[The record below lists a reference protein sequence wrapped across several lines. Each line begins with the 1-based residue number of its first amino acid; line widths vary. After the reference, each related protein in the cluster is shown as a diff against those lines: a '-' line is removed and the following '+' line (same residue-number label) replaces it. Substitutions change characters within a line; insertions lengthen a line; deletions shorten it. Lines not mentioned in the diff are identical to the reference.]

1 MQTSSKKPYI
11 LATLNDYHTDEPIIF
26 STRHYQKGRV
36 TPIHWHNYLELEIIK
51 NGTARHIVSDKDY
64 EISQGS
70 AYIMT
75 GSDFH
80 SIEPTTDFTILNLAI
95 ARGVIDENLEN
106 FLTNSIC
113 LMRL

>member
-1 MQTSSKKPYI
+1 M
-11 LATLNDYHTDEPIIF
+11 
-26 STRHYQKGRV
+26 
-36 TPIHWHNYLELEIIK
+36 ELEIIK
-51 NGTARHIVSDKDY
+51 EGSAHHIVANGTY
-64 EISQGS
+64 EISKGS